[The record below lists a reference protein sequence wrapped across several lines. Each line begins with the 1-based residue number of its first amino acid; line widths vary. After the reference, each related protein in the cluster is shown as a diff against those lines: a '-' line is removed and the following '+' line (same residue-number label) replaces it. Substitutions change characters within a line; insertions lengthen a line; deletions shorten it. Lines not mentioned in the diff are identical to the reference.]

1 MFHPKVIFRILG
13 MLLFIE
19 AAFLLSSVG
28 VALYY
33 GEHIIQPLL
42 YSVAAMVGVGTLLT
56 LLCMGSQLHI

>member
-1 MFHPKVIFRILG
+1 

-56 LLCMGSQLHI
+56 LLCMGSQRNI